1 MRSYLSMSIQDFLG
15 VSQDHLLLQLI
26 NSSAG
31 FDIQD
36 SQKMAWERQIS
47 ILQNYLHLD
56 MAGRIVFE
64 FVIPRVGKRVDVVL
78 VLPEALFVLEF
89 KTNASMYNGA
99 DKDQAIDYALDL
111 KNFHETSHDIAII
124 PVLIATDAEIKRQE
138 PLFYSDGVAR
148 IELTNGS
155 NLNEII
161 TKYSSAVP
169 ITLKPVAIEDWELGR
184 YKPTPTIVEAARAL
198 YEGHSVQEIS
208 RSEAGVQ
215 NLSLTSNF
223 VHDLIEKAKADN
235 SKIICFITGVP
246 GSGKTLAGLNIATNA
261 LQVSEKRDGSVFLSG
276 NGPLVDVLQEALAR
290 NEIEN
295 ATAKGFK
302 APTKSEAL
310 RKSRLFVQII
320 HRWRDEY
327 LVDTSAPEGRIV
339 VFDEAQRAWTREQT
353 SSFMRT
359 KKGQVDFSMSEP
371 EYLLSVM
378 ARHQGWCAVIC
389 LIGGGQE
396 INKGEAGI
404 DEWLKAANA
413 SETDWK
419 LHVSD
424 RLSEN
429 DYFAELPEL
438 SSDVQRDNRLHLAT
452 SVRSFRAEALS
463 DFVGAVLQGDAE
475 AASAIKSSLSDYPIL
490 LSRDLEEVRKWLKQ
504 QARGTERY
512 GLVASSNA
520 MRLKPEGIH
529 VKSSIKPAMWFLNGK
544 EDVRSSYSLEDAA
557 TEFDVQGLELD
568 WVGMCWDA
576 NLMWHDMEWKI
587 RRFSGTKWQS
597 VKDEDKLKYI
607 LNSYRVLLTRARQGM
622 AIFVPYG
629 SQEDPTRNPSFYDE
643 TFDFLKKCM
652 RLN

>member
-56 MAGRIVFE
+56 MIGRIVFE

-78 VLPEALFVLEF
+78 VLPEAVFVLEF
-89 KTNASMYNGA
+89 KTNATMYNGA

-124 PVLIATDAEIKRQE
+124 PVLIATGAEIKRQE

-169 ITLKPVAIEDWELGR
+169 ITLKPVAIEGWELGR

-261 LQVSEKRDGSVFLSG
+261 LQVSENRDGSVFLSG

-302 APTKSEAL
+302 APTKNEAL

-353 SSFMRT
+353 SSFMRN
-359 KKGQVDFSMSEP
+359 KKGQVGFSMSEP

-529 VKSSIKPAMWFLNGK
+529 VKSSIEPAKWFLNGK

-576 NLMWHDMEWKI
+576 NLMWQDMEWKI

-652 RLN
+652 GVN